1 MLTHRHVAANIAQ
14 QQAVMAVRE
23 GDVVLAV
30 APFFHALGMNV
41 VLAGSLSVGAT
52 IVTLAR
58 FDVEPFLAAIQDC
71 GSAARRS

>member
-1 MLTHRHVAANIAQ
+1 
-14 QQAVMAVRE
+14 
-23 GDVVLAV
+23 
-30 APFFHALGMNV
+30 MNV